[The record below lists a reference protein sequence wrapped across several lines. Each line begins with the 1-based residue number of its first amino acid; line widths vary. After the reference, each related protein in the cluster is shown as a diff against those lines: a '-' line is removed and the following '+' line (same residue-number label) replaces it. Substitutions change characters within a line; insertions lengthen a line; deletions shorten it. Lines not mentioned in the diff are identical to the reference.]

1 MAYEKDKENVE
12 TAFKHK
18 EVICMPDT
26 IDRKIYFY
34 RIELK
39 KNGQTVSLEPIFST
53 INQMP
58 FDKNGRYLQLSDGN
72 MWSICIDSINSPLK
86 VRIGTIRKKGLPM
99 MERHGQTSPLTIPPD
114 AGLYEPMHFI
124 VFPNNVV
131 GFEYNFYGP
140 RPGSL
145 KYYLPKKL
153 PNLVDEVEL
162 VPLTR
167 RDVHDLL
174 SRIGEVRVFRLK
186 IHRDMGELLKEL
198 DDNLPDAIEAAK
210 HASDAEYIE
219 IVFRSKKYSRHGIN
233 IPFLNRL
240 ASWLSRSEVRAAVDT
255 LKIRARDE
263 ITQSV
268 EEFDLL
274 QEYLLSVKQVLK
286 QDDIH
291 RSVNTNAMYS
301 AIQEAYNE
309 LSPEINRIINEG
321 NRNE

>member
-1 MAYEKDKENVE
+1 
-12 TAFKHK
+12 
-18 EVICMPDT
+18 MPET

-34 RIELK
+34 KMEIK
-39 KNGQTVSLEPIFST
+39 KDGRTVQPEPIFSA

-58 FDKNGRYLQLSDGN
+58 FNEDGRYFQLNDGN
-72 MWSICIDSINSPLK
+72 MWSMYVDSTNLPLK
-86 VRIGTIRKKGLPM
+86 ARIGTIRKKGLPM
-99 MERHGQTSPLTIPPD
+99 MERRGQTSPLTIPPD
-114 AGLYEPMHFI
+114 AGLYEPMHFMI
-124 VFPNNVV
+124 FQNNVV

-145 KYYLPKKL
+145 KFYLPKKV

-162 VPLTR
+162 VPLIR

-174 SRIGEVRVFRLK
+174 SRIGEVKAFRLK
-186 IHRDMGELLKEL
+186 IHRDMGKLLRDL

-219 IVFRSKKYSRHGIN
+219 IVFRARKYSRHGIN
-233 IPFLNRL
+233 IPFLSRL
-240 ASWLSRSEVRAAVDT
+240 ADWLSRSEVRAAVDT

-274 QEYLLSVKQVLK
+274 QEYLLSVKQVVK

-291 RSVNTNAMYS
+291 RSVNTNAMYA
-301 AIQEAYNE
+301 AINEAYTE
-309 LSPEINRIINEG
+309 LRVEINRIIGEG

>member
-1 MAYEKDKENVE
+1 
-12 TAFKHK
+12 
-18 EVICMPDT
+18 MPDT

-34 RIELK
+34 KMEIKR
-39 KNGQTVSLEPIFST
+39 NGQRVQPESIFSA
-53 INQMP
+53 INQMS
-58 FDKNGRYLQLSDGN
+58 FDENGRYLPLTDGN
-72 MWSICIDSINSPLK
+72 MWSMYVDSINLPLK
-86 VRIGTIRKKGLPM
+86 ARIGTIRTKGLPM
-99 MERHGQTSPLTIPPD
+99 MERRGQTIPLTIPPD

-124 VFPNNVV
+124 IFPDNIV
-131 GFEYNFYGP
+131 GFEYNYYGP

-145 KYYLPKKL
+145 KFYLPKKL

-162 VPLTR
+162 VPLMR
-167 RDVHDLL
+167 RDVHTLL
-174 SRIGEVRVFRLK
+174 SRIGEVKVFRLK
-186 IHRDMGELLKEL
+186 IHRDMGELLREL

-210 HASDAEYIE
+210 RASDAEYIE
-219 IVFRSKKYSRHGIN
+219 IVFRAKRYSRHGIN

-274 QEYLLSVKQVLK
+274 QEYLLSVKQVVK

-291 RSVNTNAMYS
+291 RSVNTNAMYA
-301 AIQEAYNE
+301 AIQEAYDE
-309 LSPEINRIINEG
+309 LRPEIYRIISEG
-321 NRNE
+321 NGNE